1 MNYCLL
7 DPFVVVLIASQ
18 LVSQQYGKNFNFYKQ
33 HAISHVIEDIR
44 EKGATPNFSTRMG
57 EGFQQEVAEAY
68 NQTNKRNPDH
78 QVRTRSSEVMSQHL
92 KHLS

>member
-1 MNYCLL
+1 MYYCPLYHSWQCS
-7 DPFVVVLIASQ
+7 FTSQ

-44 EKGATPNFSTRMG
+44 QKGATPNFSTRLG

-68 NQTNKRNPDH
+68 DQTNKRNPDR
-78 QVRTRSSEVMSQHL
+78 QVRIQKLGSDISTS
-92 KHLS
+92 